1 MYLEYKNTVFRLK
14 LPTFVVSKTKLILG
28 TNISLKHINKIA
40 IPALIAGIAEPILS
54 LTDAAIVGNVDFNST
69 ESLAAV
75 GIVSTFLSMLIWVF
89 GQTRSAISSIV
100 SQYLGANKLDEVK
113 NLPAQA
119 IFIITTLGLL
129 IIAVT
134 YPFAESIFKLYNA
147 ENRILELSV
156 NYYNI
161 RVFGFPFTL
170 FTIAVFGA
178 FRGLQN
184 TYYPMVIAIIGAVAN
199 IILDYVL
206 VYGVTTI
213 IPAMHIEGAAY
224 ASVISQFLMALLSAY
239 YLIKKTD
246 IPLIVSFPFNKE
258 IKRFLLMIGNLIIRT
273 IALNVTLY
281 FATKYATGYGAA
293 YIAAYTIAINLWF
306 LGAFLID
313 GYASAGNILS
323 GKLVG
328 GQEYNKLITL
338 SNKLIKYG
346 IAIGLVI
353 AVLGAIFYYP
363 IGKIFIK
370 EPAVL
375 EQFYSVF
382 WIVLAMQPLCALAF
396 IFDGMFKGLGKMAD
410 LRNLLLISTFAVFLP
425 ILYVLDQ
432 YNLKLTG
439 IFIALTFWI
448 AVRGLPLI
456 IKFRKEFLPLSQK
469 N

>member
-1 MYLEYKNTVFRLK
+1 M
-14 LPTFVVSKTKLILG
+14 S
-28 TNISLKHINKIA
+28 TNISLKHINKLA
-40 IPALIAGIAEPILS
+40 IPALIAGVSEPILS
-54 LTDAAIVGNVDFNST
+54 LTDAAIVGNVDLNAT

-119 IFIITTLGLL
+119 IFIVTALSVL
-129 IIAVT
+129 IIIGT
-134 YPFAESIFKLYNA
+134 YPFAKSIFKLYNA
-147 ENRILELSV
+147 QNLILEYAV

-170 FTIAVFGA
+170 FTIAVFGV

-184 TYYPMVIAIIGAVAN
+184 TYYPMIIAIIGACAN
-199 IILDYVL
+199 IILDYTL
-206 VYGVTTI
+206 VYGIADLV
-213 IPAMHIEGAAY
+213 PAMHIQGAAY
-224 ASVISQFLMALLSAY
+224 ASVIAQLLMAVLSGY

-246 IPLIVSFPFNKE
+246 IPLVFSFPFNKE
-258 IKRFLLMIGNLIIRT
+258 INRFLLMIGNLIIRT

-281 FATKYATGYGAA
+281 FATRFATGYGNE

-323 GKLVG
+323 GKLLG
-328 GQEYNKLITL
+328 GKEYNKLITL
-338 SNKLIKYG
+338 SNSLIKYG
-346 IAIGLVI
+346 IAIGLLI
-353 AVLGAIFYYP
+353 GLLGAIFYYP

-370 EPAVL
+370 EPEVL
-375 EQFYSVF
+375 KQFYKVF

-432 YNLKLTG
+432 YNLKLIG
-439 IFIALTFWI
+439 IFIALTLWI
-448 AVRGLPLI
+448 VVRGLPLI
-456 IKFRKEFLPLSQK
+456 IKFRKEFFPLSQK